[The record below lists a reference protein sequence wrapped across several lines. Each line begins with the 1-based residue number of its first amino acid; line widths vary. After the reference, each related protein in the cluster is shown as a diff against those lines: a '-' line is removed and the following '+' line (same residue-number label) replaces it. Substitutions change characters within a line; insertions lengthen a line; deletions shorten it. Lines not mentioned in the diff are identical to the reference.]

1 MYRLKGI
8 ILFLLIC
15 LSGVVSG
22 KKMELEK
29 QCGKYKYIIVINH
42 AEVFYGST
50 IKHYYQENK
59 DQKKLFHQSEKGMH
73 VDASC
78 TKDKKG
84 TDVFVFTEICG
95 GSGCIE
101 DIYGLFDLE
110 KKKLLLKPSDWPKGN
125 ENEVI
130 KILGNPNF
138 ILYHQTY
145 NFENPEFCCVS
156 KLADYHRENKI
167 NYVEKDLGEW
177 R

>member
-1 MYRLKGI
+1 MYMLNGI
-8 ILFLLIC
+8 ILFSLMLASNII
-15 LSGVVSG
+15 LA
-22 KKMELEK
+22 KNLEFKK
-29 QCGKYKYIIVINH
+29 QCGEYNYIIVVTDAETYDTAIIN
-42 AEVFYGST
+42 
-50 IKHYYQENK
+50 HYYQKEGE
-59 DQKKLFHQSEKGMH
+59 KKLFHQSEQGMF

-138 ILYHQTY
+138 ILYHQAY

-156 KLADYHRENKI
+156 KLADYHRETKI
-167 NYVEKDLGEW
+167 NYVKKI
-177 R
+177 